1 MKELILGGVRS
12 GKSRLAENKARA
24 GGLVVTCVVTAQSHD
39 AELAERVREHRKQRP
54 AHWKV
59 VEEPLS
65 LAATLKT
72 LAAPDR
78 CLLVDCLT
86 IWLSNL
92 LHAGQDLAVMS
103 PESIIMRERQ
113 ALLETIPTLTGHII
127 FVSNE
132 VGMGIVP
139 LGELSRRF
147 CDEIGRLHQDLAGL
161 CDRVTLMVA
170 GLPLVVKGNAA

>member
-1 MKELILGGVRS
+1 MKELILGGARS
-12 GKSRLAENKARA
+12 GKSRFAESKACAAGLA
-24 GGLVVTCVVTAQSHD
+24 VTCIVTAQPQD
-39 AELAERVREHRKQRP
+39 AEMAERIRKHREHRP
-54 AHWKV
+54 SHWKV

-65 LAATLKT
+65 LAMALKT

-86 IWLSNL
+86 IWFSNL
-92 LHAGQDLAVMS
+92 LHSGHTFYEGR
-103 PESIIMRERQ
+103 ESAMACERE
-113 ALLETIPTLTGHII
+113 ALLETLPTLAGHII

-147 CDEIGRLHQDLAGL
+147 RDEIGRLHQDLAAL

-170 GLPLVVKGNAA
+170 GLPLVVKGNTA

>member
-1 MKELILGGVRS
+1 MKELILGGARS
-12 GKSRLAENKARA
+12 GKSRFAENRARES
-24 GGLVVTCVVTAQSHD
+24 GLAVTCVVTAEARD
-39 AELAERVREHRKQRP
+39 AEMAARIQEHRERRP
-54 AHWKV
+54 PHWKV
-59 VEEPLS
+59 VEEPVS
-65 LAATLKT
+65 LAAALKA

-86 IWLSNL
+86 IWFSNL
-92 LHAGQDLAVMS
+92 LHSHPNSAGG
-103 PESIIMRERQ
+103 ERH
-113 ALLETIPTLTGHII
+113 ALIEALPTLAGHII

-147 CDEIGRLHQDLAGL
+147 RDDIGRLHQDLART

-170 GLPLVVKGNAA
+170 GLPLVVKANIP